1 MNICSKSLT
10 KQSLR
15 YNTVNISFYTSI
27 SEFHKLVGGVVVC
40 GNTGVVHFVEPHHHG
55 VSNSGDLFHHDMQ
68 NLSRE
73 KPSTL
78 SLLVNRE
85 RKSVYITKNMGQGNG
100 NVSSYSQQIGNFEQI
115 TRYCAEIGYKHWFS
129 QIFPPLQLLLCT
141 KNVHQLCYFSA
152 DFPRWNGAQQEW
164 RNSQKRLSCCP
175 KDLFSTSLLHYEKTT
190 GSKCSPLFT

>member
-10 KQSLR
+10 KQSLH
-15 YNTVNISFYTSI
+15 YIAVYVTFYTSI

-115 TRYCAEIGYKHWFS
+115 TRYCAEIGYKH
-129 QIFPPLQLLLCT
+129 
-141 KNVHQLCYFSA
+141 
-152 DFPRWNGAQQEW
+152 
-164 RNSQKRLSCCP
+164 
-175 KDLFSTSLLHYEKTT
+175 
-190 GSKCSPLFT
+190 